1 MGATLGS
8 KQIAKRYF
16 SCVSGYGSVI
26 QSASK
31 GRAPIPSESEG
42 SDQNSSRQPTFLTS
56 AALLSVGGLLS
67 KVLGIARQWLMAA
80 MFGASAATD
89 SWLMASV
96 IPTAMF
102 EIIGGGFAMVLV
114 PMLAGRQGSD
124 ADAADGSVQLFLDE
138 IFTWTVVVS
147 LLLTALLEMFTPQ
160 VVHVIAPGFQERFP
174 LTVVLLRMILPAG
187 LAFALGNFI
196 NAILQANRVYHTV
209 AATPIIINVIRI
221 ATMVTFGVWWHIVG
235 VALGFVLANA
245 VQLIYLTVALARQ
258 RIRLHWRLTVRHAW
272 TREYLS
278 KAGPT
283 FLSHSVR
290 FGSTFVDRVFASTLV
305 AGRIAA
311 INFAQVLAQMPLTL
325 ALNPVVTPLFSDLA
339 QQFNQ
344 YGRNREF
351 HALVQRIYEMSL
363 VVAAPAVVGL
373 LLWRMPVVVLLYQHG
388 RFNRAASIL
397 TAHLVLYWVLGL
409 PIEVL
414 GIAGSRILLAQHQV
428 RGATTAA
435 LGAMACNII
444 GDYLLIRRMGSTGLV
459 IATGIAA
466 VVRVL
471 IQMVWLL
478 CLRTSPGPTRAR
490 FWLGW
495 GAGMVIFSAFME
507 GGYQAAIGLGWDTG
521 IWLAAAMGLSM
532 AAALAGYGAVLIRTG
547 VVSVARMMRGPFKR
561 LGARS

>member
-31 GRAPIPSESEG
+31 GRALIPSESEG

-67 KVLGIARQWLMAA
+67 KVLGIVRQWLMAA

-114 PMLAGRQGSD
+114 PMLAGRIDS
-124 ADAADGSVQLFLDE
+124 DAADGSVHLFLDE

-174 LTVVLLRMILPAG
+174 LTVVLLRIILPAG

-245 VQLIYLTVALARQ
+245 VQLVYLTAALARQ

-388 RFNRAASIL
+388 QFNRAASIL

-444 GDYLLIRRMGSTGLV
+444 GDYLLIRPMGSTGLV

-478 CLRTSPGPTRAR
+478 CLRTSPGPIRAR
-490 FWLGW
+490 FWLRW

-521 IWLAAAMGLSM
+521 IWLAAAMGLSV
-532 AAALAGYGAVLIRTG
+532 AAALAAYGAVLIRTG
-547 VVSVARMMRGPFKR
+547 VVSAARIMRGPFKR

>member
-1 MGATLGS
+1 MGAALGS
-8 KQIAKRYF
+8 KQIANRYF
-16 SCVSGYGSVI
+16 SRVSGHGPVI

-31 GRAPIPSESEG
+31 GRALIPSESEG
-42 SDQNSSRQPTFLTS
+42 SVQNSSRQATFLTS
-56 AALLSVGGLLS
+56 AALLSVGGFLS
-67 KVLGIARQWLMAA
+67 KVLGIVRQWLMAA

-114 PMLAGRQGSD
+114 PMLAGRIDS
-124 ADAADGSVQLFLDE
+124 DAADGSVHLFLDE

-174 LTVVLLRMILPAG
+174 LTVVLLRIILPAG

-245 VQLIYLTVALARQ
+245 VQLVYLTAALARQ

-339 QQFNQ
+339 QQFNHH
-344 YGRNREF
+344 GRNREF
-351 HALVQRIYEMSL
+351 HELVQRIYEMSL

-373 LLWRMPVVVLLYQHG
+373 LLWRMPLVVLLYQHG
-388 RFNRAASIL
+388 QFNRAASIL

-478 CLRTSPGPTRAR
+478 CLRTSPGPIRAR
-490 FWLGW
+490 FWLRW

-521 IWLAAAMGLSM
+521 IWLAAAMGLSV
-532 AAALAGYGAVLIRTG
+532 AAALAAYGAVLIRTG
-547 VVSVARMMRGPFKR
+547 VVSAARIMRGPFKR